1 MRVNIGGRGSI
12 PGLGVLAPAYG
23 IEMDKASVRRMF
35 NFKQFRVYQTSTG
48 LIITPSNIDAMFAS
62 NNTVAVTVKPVAK
75 NEPKSVASVV
85 KETPIAEVVE
95 ESAPVVEEAVHEAI
109 EVPVDEVATLVSE
122 SNDDDTTE
130 EAVEEAEEIV
140 ETNEP
145 VEFVDEVEDEVEN
158 EEAPTTE
165 TTTENN
171 NQFRPNNKKKRRHH

>member
-75 NEPKSVASVV
+75 NEPKPVAPVV
-85 KETPIAEVVE
+85 KETPVAEVVE
-95 ESAPVVEEAVHEAI
+95 ESAPVVEETVYEAI

-122 SNDDDTTE
+122 SNDDTTE

-158 EEAPTTE
+158 EEAPTAN
-165 TTTENN
+165 TTAENN

>member
-23 IEMDKASVRRMF
+23 VEMDKSSVRRMF

-48 LIITPSNIDAMFAS
+48 LLITPSNIDAMFAS
-62 NNTVAVTVKPVAK
+62 NNTVAVTVKPAAK
-75 NEPKSVASVV
+75 NEPKQVAPVV
-85 KETPIAEVVE
+85 KETPVAEVVE
-95 ESAPVVEEAVHEAI
+95 ESAPVVEEVPETI

-122 SNDDDTTE
+122 SNNDDTT
-130 EAVEEAEEIV
+130 EEAEEIV

-145 VEFVDEVEDEVEN
+145 VEFVEESEDEVEN
-158 EEAPTTE
+158 EEVPTN

-171 NQFRPNNKKKRRHH
+171 NQFRPNNKKKKRHH

>member
-62 NNTVAVTVKPVAK
+62 NNTVAVNVKPVA
-75 NEPKSVASVV
+75 PVV
-85 KETPIAEVVE
+85 KETPVAKVVE
-95 ESAPVVEEAVHEAI
+95 ESAPVVEEVPEAI

-122 SNDDDTTE
+122 SNDDTTE
-130 EAVEEAEEIV
+130 EAAEEATEIV

-145 VEFVDEVEDEVEN
+145 VEFVDEVEDEAEN
-158 EEAPTTE
+158 EEAPTN

-171 NQFRPNNKKKRRHH
+171 NQFRPNNKKKKRHH